1 MLFANLQSILSG
13 EIMLASARNQLNGKV
28 TAVQR
33 GAVNDEVEITL
44 PSGQKV
50 VAVLTHSST
59 ESLGLKVGSEAF
71 ALIKASWIVLVTDS
85 SGVRLSARNQL
96 AGAVAKVVPGA
107 VNSEVVL
114 KLDDG
119 HEVAA
124 IVTNES
130 VGKLGLTA
138 GQRASAVFKA
148 SSVIVGV
155 KV

>member
-1 MLFANLQSILSG
+1 MLT
-13 EIMLASARNQLNGKV
+13 SARNQLNGKV

-96 AGAVAKVVPGA
+96 AGAVSKVVPGA

-119 HEVAA
+119 HEVVA

-130 VGKLGLTA
+130 VGNLGLAA

-155 KV
+155 KA

>member
-1 MLFANLQSILSG
+1 MLT
-13 EIMLASARNQLNGKV
+13 SARNQLNGKV
-28 TAVQR
+28 TALQR

-44 PSGQKV
+44 PGGQQI
-50 VAVLTHSST
+50 VAVLTHSSV
-59 ESLGLKVGSEAF
+59 ESLDLKVGAEAF
-71 ALIKASWIVLVTDS
+71 ALIKASWIILVTDS
-85 SGVRLSARNQL
+85 AGVRLSARNQL
-96 AGAVAKVVPGA
+96 AGTVEKVLPGA

-119 HEVAA
+119 HLVAA

-130 VGKLGLTA
+130 VNTLGLAA

-155 KV
+155 KI